1 MHFLLRIT
9 NRLNVMR
16 KLNED
21 ASRNDLRKLTRN
33 NKLSLNRVKKE
44 LKKDDKIVS
53 RNKINKIKKIMQTDN
68 ALSN

>member
-1 MHFLLRIT
+1 MHFLLRII
-9 NRLNVMR
+9 NRLNIMR
-16 KLNED
+16 KSGED

-33 NKLSLNRVKKE
+33 NKLLLNRVKKE
-44 LKKDDKIVS
+44 LKKDNKIML

>member
-16 KLNED
+16 KSDED
-21 ASRNDLRKLTRN
+21 ASRDDLRKLTRD
-33 NKLSLNRVKKE
+33 NKLSLNRVRKE
-44 LKKDDKIVS
+44 LKKDNKIVS
-53 RNKINKIKKIMQTDN
+53 RSKINRIKKIMRTDN

>member
-16 KLNED
+16 KLNEGS
-21 ASRNDLRKLTRN
+21 SRDDLKKLTRN

-44 LKKDDKIVS
+44 LKKDNKTVS
-53 RNKINKIKKIMQTDN
+53 RSKANKIKKIM
-68 ALSN
+68 

>member
-16 KLNED
+16 KLSEN

-33 NKLSLNRVKKE
+33 DKLSLNRVKKE
-44 LKKDDKIVS
+44 LKKDNKIVS
-53 RNKINKIKKIMQTDN
+53 RNKINKIKKIM
-68 ALSN
+68 

>member
-21 ASRNDLRKLTRN
+21 ASRNNLRKLTSD
-33 NKLSLNRVKKE
+33 NKLSLN
-44 LKKDDKIVS
+44 
-53 RNKINKIKKIMQTDN
+53 
-68 ALSN
+68 

>member
-21 ASRNDLRKLTRN
+21 ASRDDLRKLTRN

-44 LKKDDKIVS
+44 LKKNNKIVS
-53 RNKINKIKKIMQTDN
+53 RSKINKIKKIM
-68 ALSN
+68 

>member
-1 MHFLLRIT
+1 MHFLLRII

-33 NKLSLNRVKKE
+33 DKLSLNRVKKE
-44 LKKDDKIVS
+44 LKKDNKIVLRS
-53 RNKINKIKKIMQTDN
+53 KINKIKKIM
-68 ALSN
+68 